1 MNLPMLDLKLLS
13 VKNAHGVDVYLL
25 YTCNRGRHSPVS
37 PTHPV
42 VTLWE
47 PPLLVLNI
55 PESL

>member
-1 MNLPMLDLKLLS
+1 MLDLKLLS
-13 VKNAHGVDVYLL
+13 VKNAHGGDVYLL